1 MSKASSSEIK
11 RGQSVSFRVP
21 SDTPDHILKHLQK
34 LKETEKRNFSSKIA
48 EFVMQGVSSSQS
60 KDRETITIPLPK
72 GLSKIQ
78 RDWLKHEHSEALLGS
93 ILYQLIT
100 DPVRATSLLA
110 SLNSRSSDID
120 EALYLQEKPRHS
132 VSQYDSAAAALEEDE
147 LSEVELT
154 DIEDDLLDFDWDKA
168 KQEQEENAEGQ
179 TEEESEEDLDTLLGG
194 FLAHMNK

>member
-11 RGQSVSFRVP
+11 RGQSISFRVP

-34 LKETEKRNFSSKIA
+34 LKETEKRNFSSKMA
-48 EFVMQGVSSSQS
+48 EYVMQGVSSSQS

-72 GLSKIQ
+72 GLSKVQ

-93 ILYQLIT
+93 IIYQLIT

-120 EALYLQEKPRHS
+120 EALYLQEEPS
-132 VSQYDSAAAALEEDE
+132 PVVNQYDAAAAALEEDQASE
-147 LSEVELT
+147 ADLS

-168 KQEQEENAEGQ
+168 KQEQQEEE
-179 TEEESEEDLDTLLGG
+179 TEEESEEDLDILLGG